1 MAFCA
6 TQVQAQMQA
15 DDGYYLIGS
24 VEDLTAF
31 ADRVNSGQQTINGRL
46 IADIDLAGV
55 ENFTPIGLFAD
66 NGWNLPQRPYKG
78 TFDGQGHVVKNLKVT
93 MDNYYETGL
102 FSRLEGAVL
111 KNLGVINASVTNTR
125 AIRAGVIAGELVTSK
140 VTNCFS
146 AGDITV
152 TTDHPGN
159 NRGGLSGEAS
169 NSDIKHCYSTFELL
183 IGDPL
188 SSAVENCYGGEEA
201 NAMAPTGQLCHQLNA
216 GQAATVFF
224 QTLGTDAYPVLDS
237 THGTVYAIGELD
249 CAGRPVGDIAY
260 SNSGEA
266 GELPPHTFDEEGYCT
281 VCGKQAG
288 EVVPAE
294 DGWYE
299 IRTADELRW
308 ISRFVSGGQRNI
320 KIRLMNDL
328 DLSGIAKF
336 PPIGFYSDTGAQTSF
351 AGTFDGQYHIIY
363 NLNITVSN
371 TEEAGLFSRA
381 YQAVIK
387 NLGIVNASITND
399 AGVRAGVLAGEM
411 HICTVTNCFTAGD
424 LNVNT
429 THEQCSHF
437 AGEAAGTTLNTCWT
451 TGDNFT
457 VGYNAANN
465 CLWGEDCREK
475 AASGELCYNLNGG
488 TLDKS
493 KCIWFQT
500 IGEDEFPIFDSTHGF
515 VYKVEDGLFASA
527 VTEDEFLE
535 LAATVVQGELD
546 KWEEA
551 VASQRLRESYM
562 AKLEEMK
569 EMDYEAFLEA
579 YNAAAGIRDALIS
592 SYNAY
597 TAYQTKAG
605 EVGEY
610 IDAHDAE
617 FAGPDRDLL
626 EDYLNTEIAPGD
638 VYAHGS
644 YPYIIENPTLTTIEV
659 LKETAALE
667 QMLNDAVSKGYL
679 IGANVTGMLQNADFT
694 QGNTGWDI
702 NEGSYPTSIVKVDE
716 GLTMGLIQAQK
727 ANLSQ
732 TLTGLKDG
740 IYLFRMNSYL
750 EVQKSTME
758 SQYNYIGYVY
768 ANGMTNYVHTKFTSL
783 FQPEEIETGW
793 ADQKW
798 FSEENG
804 AFDENGT
811 QLWGCSDLKGV
822 SIAFG
827 MGHYDN
833 CILANVTDGELTVG
847 IQNKGAFSRQ
857 FDTFLGNARL
867 YYCGT
872 MDEATEALDEV
883 LGDMTATAA
892 HICNDYIPSVT
903 YTEAPSFHS
912 ELKAELAQAIA
923 EAKSASD
930 NATKYA
936 LIGKISDLFN
946 KIFDCKAAYLEMMQ
960 TLEEAQAALYDQSD
974 DPALLEQFET
984 LYAEYEGHYANEDL
998 TQTQAEERVENLK
1011 STVYYKLAYGE
1022 EAEEVD
1028 GVYQLGTPYNLIWF
1042 SKKVNSGQNTIKGAL
1057 TADID
1062 MAEIKNFTPI
1072 GTYSDNGGPV
1082 IQFKGT
1088 FDGQGH
1094 IVKNLTIHVTD
1105 KTEAGFFSRTFQA
1118 VIKNLGIVNA
1128 TVTNFSEDGITV
1140 RAGVM
1145 GGECHA
1151 SNVYNCF
1158 TAGNLVVE
1166 TDHDQ
1171 AGGLFGE
1178 AASTNLYNCYTT
1190 ASTLASSGAT
1200 TNCFVNAAAEA
1211 PTGALAFRINE
1222 TLEEPVYFQNLPGD
1236 EYPVLD
1242 PTHGVVYAG
1251 GRINCAGEMTEVT
1264 FSNDPNATY
1273 ERDSHEFG
1281 DDDLCIHCGETIDA
1295 CEVDKEGYYLIATG
1309 KNLAWFSNHVNKGNE
1324 GAKARMTADVDM
1336 TGIDFTPIGLWC
1348 NTPDEEKTGNEAPNR
1363 RFSGVFDGQGHVI
1376 RNLNITVPA
1385 YGDAGLVSFLFGGSI
1400 LNVGIENASVTSP
1413 NVASSSIGVLCGR
1426 SINTTVRNCY
1436 VIGDIQLTTRT
1447 GDIGAAF
1454 SGALIACLQTG
1465 DMYNC
1470 FTTYHA
1476 MGSSNGSN
1484 CYSSVNVNDWGPT
1497 GELCYKLNSGN
1508 TKNPVWFQN
1517 IGTDAYPVLD
1527 NTHSIVYMTS
1537 EADYTNAQPDLMK
1550 YAGTKD
1556 DPFIINTVQELQDV
1570 ASYLVADS
1578 LNYIRLA
1585 ADLDMS
1591 EVTKWTP
1598 LNLSTKWIDF
1608 DGQGHVIKNFNVT
1621 TTDTKY
1627 MSIFGILAGG
1637 LRNLG
1642 LENASVV
1649 TSASGDGL
1657 LAGYVGHTG
1666 YGKPTYI
1673 EHVYVTGQLEVTN
1686 NYAGGMFGTVGDTVV
1701 MKNCYA
1707 NVDINS
1713 TDAYTGGIIARVH
1726 GALTME
1732 NCYAAGSFT
1741 RGGGVIGG
1749 GQESGTPSS
1758 TYKNVVVWNNDY
1770 ENFGNLRLQDDLS
1783 GISYYYGNNFAE
1795 LQKTVVAWDSSV
1807 WSCDMQDGSYPIL
1820 VGTAVGIKDIMAEGE
1835 GRKGIYDLSGRR
1847 LSDSSKLAKGIY
1859 IINGK
1864 KVAVGK

>member
-15 DDGYYLIGS
+15 DDGYYLISS
-24 VEDLTAF
+24 VQDLKAF
-31 ADRVNSGQQTINGRL
+31 ADRVNSGQQSINGRL
-46 IADIDLAGV
+46 TADIDLAGE

-66 NGWNLPQRPYKG
+66 VEWNLPQRAYTG
-78 TFDGQGHVVKNLKVT
+78 TFDGQGHVVKNLKVM
-93 MDNYYETGL
+93 MDDYYEAGL
-102 FSRLEGAVL
+102 FSRLQGAVL
-111 KNLGVINASVTNTR
+111 KNLGVVNANVTNTK
-125 AIRAGVIAGELVTSK
+125 AIRAGVIAGELVNSS

-152 TTDHPGN
+152 TTDHPRN
-159 NRGGLSGEAS
+159 NRGGLSGEAY
-169 NSDIKHCYSTFELL
+169 NSDIKNCYTTFEYLV
-183 IGDPL
+183 GDPL
-188 SSAVENCYGGEEA
+188 SSRLTNCYGGEEA
-201 NAMAPTGQLCHQLNA
+201 NAIAATGQLCYQLNA
-216 GQAATVFF
+216 GQPATVYF
-224 QTLGTDAYPVLDS
+224 QTLGTDAYPVFDS
-237 THGTVYAIGELD
+237 SHGTVYAIGNLD
-249 CAGRPVGDIAY
+249 CGGRPVGDIAY

-266 GELPPHTFDEEGYCT
+266 GELPPHDFDDDGYCT
-281 VCGKQAG
+281 VCGSQSG
-288 EVVPAE
+288 EMQPAE

-299 IRTADELRW
+299 VRTPEELRW
-308 ISRFVSGGQRNI
+308 FSRQVSRGQHNI
-320 KIRLMNDL
+320 NVRLMNDL
-328 DLSGIAKF
+328 DLSTIQNF
-336 PPIGFYSDTGAQTSF
+336 PPIGLFNDNGAQNSF
-351 AGTFDGQYHIIY
+351 TGTFDGQHHVIY
-363 NLNITVSN
+363 NLNVNIETGD
-371 TEEAGLFSRA
+371 EAGLFSRT
-381 YQAVIK
+381 YQATIK
-387 NLGIVNASITND
+387 NLGIVNASVTNG
-399 AGVRAGVLAGEM
+399 AGIRAGIFAGEL
-411 HICTVTNCFTAGD
+411 HYSAITNCFTAGD
-424 LNVNT
+424 LSVST
-429 THEQCSHF
+429 SHAQCNHF
-437 AGEAAGTTLNTCWT
+437 AGEAASTILTNCWT

-465 CLWGEDCREK
+465 CLWGDDCREK
-475 AASGELCYNLNGG
+475 AASGELCYSLNGG

-493 KCIWFQT
+493 QCTWFQT
-500 IGEDEFPIFDSTHGF
+500 LGEDEFPIFDSTHGF
-515 VYKVEDGLFASA
+515 VYKVEDGVYASA
-527 VTEDEFLE
+527 TTEDEFLE
-535 LAATVVQGELD
+535 MVQAVVQGEID
-546 KWEEA
+546 TWEEA
-551 VASQRLRESYM
+551 VASQRLRNSYI
-562 AKLEEMK
+562 AKLQEMAG
-569 EMDYEAFLEA
+569 MDYEAFLKA
-579 YNAAAGIRDALIS
+579 YTEAAGIRDALVS
-592 SYNAY
+592 SFNAY
-597 TAYQTKAG
+597 TAYQAKAD
-605 EVGEY
+605 EVSTY
-610 IDAHDAE
+610 IAEHDAE

-626 EDYLNTEIAPGD
+626 EDYLNKEIAPGD
-638 VYAHGS
+638 VYANGS
-644 YPYIIENPTLTTIEV
+644 YSYIIENPTLTTIEV

-667 QMLNDAVSKGYL
+667 QMLNDAVNKGYL
-679 IGANVTGMLQNADFT
+679 IGANVTAMLQNADFT

-702 NEGSYPTSIVKVDE
+702 NEGSYPGSILKADE
-716 GLTMGLIQAQK
+716 GITLGLIQGQK

-732 TLTGLKDG
+732 TITGLKDG

-758 SQYNYIGYVY
+758 SQYNYIGYLY
-768 ANGMTNYVHTKFTSL
+768 ANGMSNYVHTKFTSL
-783 FQPEEIETGW
+783 FQPEEIEETW
-793 ADQKW
+793 ANNKW
-798 FSEENG
+798 FGEENG

-811 QLWGCSDLKGV
+811 QLWGCTHLTGV

-857 FDTFLGNARL
+857 YDTFLGNARL

-872 MDEATEALDEV
+872 MDEATAALDEV
-883 LGDMTATAA
+883 LADMTATAA

-903 YTEAPSFHS
+903 YTEAPSFYS
-912 ELKAELAQAIA
+912 ALKDELAQAVTEA
-923 EAKSASD
+923 ESASD
-930 NATKYA
+930 NAAKYA

-960 TLEEAQAALYDQSD
+960 TLEEAQAALYEQSE
-974 DPALLEQFET
+974 DPELREQFEAM
-984 LYAEYEGHYANEDL
+984 YAEYESHYANEDL
-998 TQTQAEERVENLK
+998 TQAQAEERVEALQ
-1011 STVYYKLAYGE
+1011 SSVYYKLAYGE

-1028 GVYQLGTPYNLIWF
+1028 GVYQLGTPYNLLWF
-1042 SKKVNSGQNTIKGAL
+1042 SKQVNSGKNTIKGAL

-1072 GTYSDNGGPV
+1072 GLYSDFGGPV

-1094 IVKNLTIHVTD
+1094 IVKNLTIVGAD
-1105 KTEAGFFSRTFQA
+1105 KCEAGFFSRTYQA
-1118 VIKNLGIVNA
+1118 TIKNLGIVNA
-1128 TVTNFSEDGITV
+1128 HITSLYADGTAV

-1158 TAGNLVVE
+1158 TAGDLVVE
-1166 TDHDQ
+1166 TDHSQ
-1171 AGGLFGE
+1171 AGGMFGE
-1178 AASTNLYNCYTT
+1178 AASTSLYNCYTT
-1190 ASTLASSGAT
+1190 ASTLAASGAT
-1200 TNCFVNAAAEA
+1200 TNCFVGAADMA
-1211 PTGALAFRINE
+1211 PTGELAFRINE

-1281 DDDLCIHCGETIDA
+1281 DDDLCVKCGETIDA

-1400 LNVGIENASVTSP
+1400 LNVGIENATVTSP

-1426 SINTTVRNCY
+1426 SVNTTVRNCY

-1447 GDIGAAF
+1447 GDIGAAN
-1454 SGALIACLQTG
+1454 SGALIAWLQTG
-1465 DMYNC
+1465 NMYNC

-1484 CYSSVNVNDWGPT
+1484 CYSSVNVKDWGST

-1621 TTDTKY
+1621 TTDTQY

-1713 TDAYTGGIIARVH
+1713 TDAYTGGIIARVR